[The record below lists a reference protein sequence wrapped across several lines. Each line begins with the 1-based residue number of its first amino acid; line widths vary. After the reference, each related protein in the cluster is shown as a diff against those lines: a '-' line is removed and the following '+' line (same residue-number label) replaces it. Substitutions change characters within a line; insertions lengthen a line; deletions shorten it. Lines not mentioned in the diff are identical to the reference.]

1 MRKNSSSLFQKHFE
15 PEDGA
20 QFFIHFLS
28 ASDTNC
34 QIAFFHQITFGEIRE
49 KTRTYPVIMENHFNV
64 ELVANKVICLFM

>member
-20 QFFIHFLS
+20 QFFTHFLS

-34 QIAFFHQITFGEIRE
+34 QITFLFQQHHQRE
-49 KTRTYPVIMENHFNV
+49 KLHVQKIAKSLGGILE
-64 ELVANKVICLFM
+64 ASICTVG